1 MENTTIVL
9 EKIKIGIKARL
20 SYPPVNEV
28 SHFPQNHIQVLPFF
42 IRNQTDLGLLEEPY
56 IHLTNK

>member
-9 EKIKIGIKARL
+9 EKITIGIRAWL
-20 SYPPVNEV
+20 SCPPVNEV

-42 IRNQTDLGLLEEPY
+42 IKSQTDPGLLEGP
-56 IHLTNK
+56 